1 MPRSIALEYH
11 LAPEM
16 PFALDAA
23 IDDVVIAFRTSN
35 VDLVISKGDDIRTD
49 PETGGLNSFDRLL
62 ARYRAGPRNAGQI
75 IVARKPRDGRA
86 DVAGELLDQDKR
98 GVAAIYMS
106 SLYIAINGVIGF
118 TQTLAHEIGHMMDLG
133 HGEITSNFTS
143 VMTQARDRA
152 QALDAAW
159 SAAQDDAV
167 VLEGRGT
174 PAFFQKPIRPIN
186 CYPFAPSARSFMN
199 TRLDPLISPWGGP
212 YSPRADG
219 GVNDR
224 EHH

>member
-1 MPRSIALEYH
+1 MPRTIALEYH

-16 PFALDAA
+16 PFALDVA
-23 IDDVVIAFRTSN
+23 IDDVVIAFRTCN
-35 VDLVISKGDDIRTD
+35 VDLAIVKGDDIRTD

-62 ARYRAGPRNAGQI
+62 ARYRAGPQSAGQI

-133 HGEITSNFTS
+133 HGEITSDFTS
-143 VMTQARDRA
+143 VMTQARDRG

-167 VLEGRGT
+167 ILERTGG
-174 PAFFQKPIRPIN
+174 AFFQKPIRPIN

-199 TRLDPLISPWGGP
+199 TRSDPLISPWGGP

-224 EHH
+224 KQY